1 MYDVWEIENVEKMS
15 EDNQRYYFE
24 RLMKKYQK
32 ELDDLKIEKR
42 ERNLSAIGSCAWRTG
57 LIASAV
63 LLFAGVAAAVLGEG
77 ALKIAGEIGSVSS
90 IGLFGGSMVGSIA
103 VDDDGPKDIKEN
115 FEAAKEANR
124 QIKELKAKI
133 KEIKQ
138 KPVMSA
144 R

>member
-1 MYDVWEIENVEKMS
+1 MYVWEMEKVEQMS
-15 EDNQRYYFE
+15 EDAQRDFYN
-24 RLMKKYQK
+24 RLIEKYKK
-32 ELDDLKIEKR
+32 ELNELKLKKS
-42 ERNLSAIGSCAWRTG
+42 ERNLSAINSCAWRTG

-77 ALKIAGEIGSVSS
+77 ALKIAGEIGSALS
-90 IGLFGGSMVGSIA
+90 IGLFGGSMVGSIV
-103 VDDDGPKDIKEN
+103 VDDDGPKDIKIN
-115 FEAAKEANR
+115 FEAAKEAKR

-133 KEIKQ
+133 KEIEQ